1 MRRMEGRKSG
11 KRGRRKEEVRGGVR
25 KRKEEEKGREGGR

>member
-1 MRRMEGRKSG
+1 MRRKEGRKSG

-25 KRKEEEKGREGGR
+25 KRTEEKEVDR